1 MTITSKLNEGYNS
14 SRVVIPFDS
23 LVDKVAKDISVEVM
37 PLNLLFSY
45 PEWIIQRN
53 VQLRAKKAVVKDN
66 LSTLRPSHFFVAVG
80 EVTQDGIDKDG
91 NERKKGER
99 YVLDS
104 NTRQYFWEYINS
116 SDNKPTEV
124 VAKVYRGTILELG
137 NIYASYDSPDA
148 VEQAAEVM
156 TGVYKLFD
164 FQPKSPKI
172 MYGSIVTSMNY
183 ASIWTPNAPLYGT
196 QKGIW
201 GIEPDNNETKTQAK
215 RWQMAEQ
222 FKFWSN
228 EWKYLDSFYIGGKA
242 CIIDQPLL
250 MALLIAARAYSKDKN
265 LADLITKLNEKDFNP
280 SHKTPISKIAEAAT
294 GGTSDVYVKQSAN
307 YDAYTRAFDFYLYWI
322 ERYISDPSSE
332 KCKSPHG
339 GYTNKGCEFV
349 EKMVN
354 CERILSQMN

>member
-14 SRVVIPFDS
+14 PRVVIPFDS
-23 LVDKVAKDISVEVM
+23 LVDKVAKDISLEVM
-37 PLNLLFSY
+37 PVNLLFSY

-53 VQLRAKKAVVKDN
+53 VQIRAKKSAVKSN

-80 EVTQDGIDKDG
+80 QITEDGIDENG

-104 NTRQYFWEYINS
+104 NTRQYFWENINS
-116 SDNKPTEV
+116 DENVPKEV
-124 VAKVYRGTILELG
+124 IAKVYRGTILELG

-156 TGVYKLFD
+156 TGVFKLFD
-164 FQPKSPKI
+164 FQPQSPKI

-201 GIEPDNNETKTQAK
+201 GIEPDSNETKTQAK

-222 FKFWSN
+222 FKFWAN
-228 EWKYLDSFYIGGKA
+228 EWKYLDSFNIGGKA

-250 MALLIAARAYSKDKN
+250 MALLIAARAYPDDDN
-265 LADLITKLNEKDFNP
+265 LGDLITKLNKKDYNA
-280 SHKTPISKIAEAAT
+280 SHNTPISKIGEASIGA
-294 GGTSDVYVKQSAN
+294 TSDVYVKGNAS

-322 ERYISDPSSE
+322 ERYITDPSSE
-332 KCKSPHG
+332 RCRSPQG
-339 GYTNKGCEFV
+339 GYAKKGCEFV
-349 EKMVN
+349 NKMIN
-354 CERILSQMN
+354 CEKILSQIN